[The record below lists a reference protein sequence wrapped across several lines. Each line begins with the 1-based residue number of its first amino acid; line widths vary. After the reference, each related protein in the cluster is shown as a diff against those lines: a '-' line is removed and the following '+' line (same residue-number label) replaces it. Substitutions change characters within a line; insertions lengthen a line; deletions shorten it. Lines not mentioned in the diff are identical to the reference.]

1 MRKPNKNFKFSEENQ
16 QSARRAFERV
26 REHADACDRTRKNG
40 QRSNQMIVE
49 RKKGH
54 RKENSTIKPEI
65 PADEN
70 QQRIKN
76 ASAMNTSKKS
86 SNEPDQEAER
96 LTI

>member
-1 MRKPNKNFKFSEENQ
+1 MLDRTKVTRYTKEVRLRKPNENFKFSEENQ
-16 QSARRAFERV
+16 QSAKRAFKRV
-26 REHADACDRTRKNG
+26 RDHADACDRARKNG

-70 QQRIKN
+70 QQRIK
-76 ASAMNTSKKS
+76 T
-86 SNEPDQEAER
+86 QVR
-96 LTI
+96 